1 MAVSERAIGSA
12 LAWPTP
18 LACLYSLAM
27 ETGIGIRDY
36 WHEDSGI
43 AAIVDGKV
51 IALSCGLADD
61 GLRADVLAMA
71 LEVAIAMTNRPGTI
85 CAPRGFAVI
94 TPHRV
99 PAPAAGAGKFATLVA
114 RACGRDTASAA
125 FEYYVPRFPGDGH
138 EPGATRRRLTAA
150 SRLVLPRASY
160 GRPWPASMLPPCP
173 GPEGPDPGSAAGA
186 RTPTRAGH
194 DSFPGQVGRWDS
206 LHRAPGVGHA
216 VAADLAAN
224 HPGQRP
230 AVPCPHHQQVTRG
243 SDTNQD
249 PARLAAL
256 EEGPHRW
263 ISGNSGPTPR

>member
-1 MAVSERAIGSA
+1 MAVSERAIGNA

-36 WHEDSGI
+36 WHEDSSV
-43 AAIVDGKV
+43 AAIVDDGKV

-125 FEYYVPRFPGDGH
+125 FEYYVPGFPGDGH
-138 EPGATRRRLTAA
+138 EPGAARRRLTAA
-150 SRLVLPRASY
+150 SRLVLPRAS
-160 GRPWPASMLPPCP
+160 L
-173 GPEGPDPGSAAGA
+173 
-186 RTPTRAGH
+186 RTG
-194 DSFPGQVGRWDS
+194 PGQ
-206 LHRAPGVGHA
+206 L
-216 VAADLAAN
+216 L
-224 HPGQRP
+224 
-230 AVPCPHHQQVTRG
+230 CC
-243 SDTNQD
+243 
-249 PARLAAL
+249 RLAPVL
-256 EEGPHRW
+256 KDLIRV
-263 ISGNSGPTPR
+263 SGRCQNTHPSRP

>member
-99 PAPAAGAGKFATLVA
+99 PAPAAGVGKFATLVA

-125 FEYYVPRFPGDGH
+125 FEYYVPGFPGDGQV
-138 EPGATRRRLTAA
+138 PGATRRRLTAA
-150 SRLVLPRASY
+150 SRLVLPRAS
-160 GRPWPASMLPPCP
+160 L
-173 GPEGPDPGSAAGA
+173 
-186 RTPTRAGH
+186 RTG
-194 DSFPGQVGRWDS
+194 PGQ
-206 LHRAPGVGHA
+206 L
-216 VAADLAAN
+216 L
-224 HPGQRP
+224 
-230 AVPCPHHQQVTRG
+230 CC
-243 SDTNQD
+243 
-249 PARLAAL
+249 RLA
-256 EEGPHRW
+256 R
-263 ISGNSGPTPR
+263 S

>member
-1 MAVSERAIGSA
+1 MAVSERAIGNA

-36 WHEDSGI
+36 WHEDSSI
-43 AAIVDGKV
+43 AAIVDDSKV

-61 GLRADVLAMA
+61 GLRADVLDMA
-71 LEVAIAMTNRPGTI
+71 LEVAIAMNNRPGNI
-85 CAPRGFAVI
+85 CAPSGFAVI
-94 TPHRV
+94 NPHRS
-99 PAPAAGAGKFATLVA
+99 PPGRGAVRYAWRPRV
-114 RACGRDTASAA
+114 GRDTASAA

-194 DSFPGQVGRWDS
+194 DSFPGQVRAVGQP
-206 LHRAPGVGHA
+206 APGTG
-216 VAADLAAN
+216 
-224 HPGQRP
+224 
-230 AVPCPHHQQVTRG
+230 RG
-243 SDTNQD
+243 PRS
-249 PARLAAL
+249 
-256 EEGPHRW
+256 
-263 ISGNSGPTPR
+263 SG

>member
-1 MAVSERAIGSA
+1 MAVSERAIGNA

-36 WHEDSGI
+36 WHEDSSI
-43 AAIVDGKV
+43 AAIVDDGKV

-99 PAPAAGAGKFATLVA
+99 PAPATGIGKFATLVA

-125 FEYYVPRFPGDGH
+125 FEYYVPPVPGHGH

-150 SRLVLPRASY
+150 SRLVLPRASLRT
-160 GRPWPASMLPPCP
+160 GLAS
-173 GPEGPDPGSAAGA
+173 
-186 RTPTRAGH
+186 
-194 DSFPGQVGRWDS
+194 F
-206 LHRAPGVGHA
+206 HA
-216 VAADLAAN
+216 
-224 HPGQRP
+224 
-230 AVPCPHHQQVTRG
+230 
-243 SDTNQD
+243 
-249 PARLAAL
+249 AAL
-256 EEGPHRW
+256 
-263 ISGNSGPTPR
+263 PRS